1 MLLLILSDLHGHSVE
16 PLVGIE
22 GVDLVLMLGDVT
34 TGAGLGDTKERIQAL
49 RYSYSELYAIPGNWE
64 RPQSSEWLKAEDISL
79 DGRAKRF
86 NGLLLFGLG
95 GSIPTPFNTP
105 NEYREE
111 ELAEKL
117 ALCPE
122 PGNGERLVICSHNPP
137 FGACDKVFLGKHV
150 GSKALRTFIDQR
162 KPDLVLCGHIHEAR
176 GIENI
181 GSTIVVNPG
190 TAPKHYALI
199 RIEKE
204 ISVAL
209 H

>member
-1 MLLLILSDLHGHSVE
+1 MLVLVVSDLHGHSVE

-22 GVDLVLMLGDVT
+22 GVDLLLMLGDVT
-34 TGAGLGDTKERIQAL
+34 TGAGLEKTKERIQTLRGAYPAL
-49 RYSYSELYAIPGNWE
+49 YVISGNWE
-64 RPQSSEWLKAEDISL
+64 RPQSAAWFQAEGLSL
-79 DGRAKRF
+79 DGRAERF

-105 NEYREE
+105 NEFTED
-111 ELAEKL
+111 ELADKL
-117 ALCPE
+117 TSCPE
-122 PGNGERLVICSHNPP
+122 PEEDERLVICSHNPP
-137 FGACDKVFLGKHV
+137 YGACDRVFLGKRV
-150 GSKALRTFIDQR
+150 GSKSLRAFIEKR

-181 GSTIVVNPG
+181 GSTIVLNPG
-190 TAPKHYALI
+190 TAPKHHALI

>member
-1 MLLLILSDLHGHSVE
+1 MLVLVVSDLHGHSVE

-22 GVDLVLMLGDVT
+22 GVDLLLMLGDVT
-34 TGAGLGDTKERIQAL
+34 TGAGLEKTKERIQTLRGAYPAL
-49 RYSYSELYAIPGNWE
+49 YVISGNWE
-64 RPQSSEWLKAEDISL
+64 RPQSAAWFQAEGLSL
-79 DGRAKRF
+79 DGRAERF

-105 NEYREE
+105 NEFTED
-111 ELAEKL
+111 ELADKL
-117 ALCPE
+117 TSCPE
-122 PGNGERLVICSHNPP
+122 PEEDERLVICSHNPP
-137 FGACDKVFLGKHV
+137 YGACDRVFLGKRV
-150 GSKALRTFIDQR
+150 GSKSLWAFIEKR

-181 GSTIVVNPG
+181 GPTIVLNPG
-190 TAPKHYALI
+190 SAPKHYALI